1 MAATGIAVPGFFAYS
16 LNLETTTRFA
26 TTLQQRTVKLT
37 HWILCRGNYSLLSE
51 LRSQQFAHLLYD
63 NSRMSSVDERITYC
77 LEEID
82 NNFVKAIDI
91 VSSMTRSIKTIASNM
106 REMDSHSR
114 VLCIVWDEPNRRGL
128 LYSTHVKCHRSR

>member
-37 HWILCRGNYSLLSE
+37 HWILCRGNYSL
-51 LRSQQFAHLLYD
+51 QFAHLLYD

-114 VLCIVWDEPNRRGL
+114 VL
-128 LYSTHVKCHRSR
+128 

>member
-16 LNLETTTRFA
+16 LNLETTTQFA
-26 TTLQQRTVKLT
+26 TALQQRTVKLT

-51 LRSQQFAHLLYD
+51 LRSQQFAHLLY
-63 NSRMSSVDERITYC
+63 NISRMSSVDERITYC

-114 VLCIVWDEPNRRGL
+114 VL
-128 LYSTHVKCHRSR
+128 